1 MDGTLEEWR
10 DSIDRETDAL
20 DDLHGVKLLANAIK
34 ASEDELGRR
43 FTAARLA
50 AYSVSLLIIGM
61 GPLVLWAGFTL
72 IIRGWPHVVF
82 VAAGLVLV
90 GAAWLLRPQVGSVPA
105 DCLQRSEFP
114 NLFTMIDGIAGQLEI
129 KPIHHVRIAPY
140 FNTSMTEAGL
150 AQTPI
155 LTIGLPLW
163 TSLSAQE
170 RVALIGHELALLA
183 NRDPARSPLIRCT
196 LATLDW
202 WLHLLHPTRSEM
214 NSLANIA
221 TRLLLRPFGLI
232 ISELRHTLV
241 RLLFIDSQRAEYLA
255 DHLTAKIAG
264 PVAVVKLLEKI
275 GLRVDRR
282 AAAGHAHF
290 AGDVGSRDN
299 ASHPPMASR
308 IRFIKSRQ
316 FLLPIVILSDSLSQI
331 IDRELE
337 PFRERFAVPLM
348 DDTAKKS
355 TP

>member
-1 MDGTLEEWR
+1 MDRTLEEWR

-50 AYSVSLLIIGM
+50 AFSVSLLIIGM
-61 GPLVLWAGFTL
+61 GPLVLWAGLTL

-82 VAAGLVLV
+82 VAAGLVLAA
-90 GAAWLLRPQVGSVPA
+90 AAWLVRPQVGSVPA

-129 KPIHHVRIAPY
+129 KPIHHVRIAPH
-140 FNTSMTEAGL
+140 FNTSMTDVGIAR
-150 AQTPI
+150 TPI

-163 TSLSAQE
+163 TSLGAQE
-170 RVALIGHELALLA
+170 RVALIAHELAHLA
-183 NRDPARSPLIRCT
+183 NRDPARNPIVGCA
-196 LATLDW
+196 LATLDG
-202 WLHLLHPTRSEM
+202 WLGLLHPTQGETKG
-214 NSLANIA
+214 LADIA

-232 ISELRHTLV
+232 ISELRHSLA
-241 RLLFIDSQRAEYLA
+241 RLLFVDSQRAEYLA

-264 PVAVVKLLEKI
+264 PVAVVKLLDKI
-275 GLRVDRR
+275 GPT
-282 AAAGHAHF
+282 
-290 AGDVGSRDN
+290 N
-299 ASHPPMASR
+299 ASHPPTASR

-316 FLLPIVILSDSLSQI
+316 FLLPIVILSDSLSQL

-337 PFRERFAVPLM
+337 PFRERFA
-348 DDTAKKS
+348 T

>member
-1 MDGTLEEWR
+1 MDRTLEEWR

-50 AYSVSLLIIGM
+50 AYSVSFLIIGM
-61 GPLVLWAGFTL
+61 GPLVLWAGLTL

-82 VAAGLVLV
+82 VAAGLMLA
-90 GAAWLLRPQVGSVPA
+90 GAAWLLRPRVGSVPT
-105 DCLQRSEFP
+105 DCVQRNEFP

-129 KPIHHVRIAPY
+129 KPIHHVRIAPH
-140 FNTSMTEAGL
+140 FNTSMTEAGI
-150 AQTPI
+150 ARTPI
-155 LTIGLPLW
+155 LTIGLSRW
-163 TSLSAQE
+163 ASLDAQE
-170 RVALIGHELALLA
+170 RVALIGHELAHLA
-183 NRDPARSPLIRCT
+183 NRDPARNPIVRCA

-202 WLHLLHPTRSEM
+202 WLSLLHPTQDETKA
-214 NSLANIA
+214 LANIP

-232 ISELRHTLV
+232 IRELRHSLA

-264 PVAVVKLLEKI
+264 PVAMVKLLEKI
-275 GLRVDRR
+275 GRGVKPR
-282 AAAGHAHF
+282 AAAAHAHF
-290 AGDVGSRDN
+290 AGDVDSRTN
-299 ASHPPMASR
+299 AAHPPTASR

-316 FLLPIVILSDSLSQI
+316 FLLPIVILSESLSQL

-337 PFRERFAVPLM
+337 PFRERFA
-348 DDTAKKS
+348 TSSS
-355 TP
+355 TTR